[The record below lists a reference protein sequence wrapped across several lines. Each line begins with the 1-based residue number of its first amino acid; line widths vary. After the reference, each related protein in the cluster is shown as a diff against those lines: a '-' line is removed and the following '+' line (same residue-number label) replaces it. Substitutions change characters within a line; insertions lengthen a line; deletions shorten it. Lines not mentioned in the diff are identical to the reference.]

1 MNEGSNSNKMSLE
14 DKLVER
20 IKTTELF
27 ALVGDEDALRKLTE
41 RAITE
46 ALFQP
51 TRVKTGM
58 YSTEERDSPLV
69 AATREAAEKAANHV
83 MSHIIDELCKNPEF
97 VKKCVDTVSAHLPMA
112 VLHNLSNSVQMTY
125 QGAAQ
130 RSIESL
136 QKVIQMN
143 GGSLPPVPPYGQ
155 NIGIIPIPQV
165 REGL

>member
-51 TRVKTGM
+51 RRFKSG

-83 MSHIIDELCKNPEF
+83 MSHVIDELCKNPEF
-97 VKKCVDTVSAHLPMA
+97 VSKCVEAVSAHLPMA
-112 VLHNLSNSVQMTY
+112 VLHNLANSVQMTY

-143 GGSLPPVPPYGQ
+143 GVLYRRCRPTARIS
-155 NIGIIPIPQV
+155 
-165 REGL
+165 E